1 MMYRFWRRLASP
13 RLSAYFNGM
22 PILLDGSLVATE
34 VYKNLALELSLLSF
48 IPKVVFVLVGEDPA
62 SQTYVRAKEKKC
74 GELGFQGETLRLP
87 ASTSQDE
94 LLKLLQR
101 LNRDPST
108 HGILVQ
114 LPLPGHIDKLKVLT
128 AISPDKDVDGLH
140 PENMGRLCRGDA
152 RFKPCTPAGVIEM
165 LKHYKIPVAGKNT
178 VVIGRSDIVGKP
190 AAMLLLAEDAT
201 VTIAHSKTRDL
212 KAMAKAAD
220 ILIVAMGKP
229 KFVGADFVTSSSV
242 VVDVGI
248 HRVPDG
254 SGKDKIV
261 GDVDFEKVS
270 PIVHAISPVPGGV
283 GRMTIA
289 MLMKN
294 VVTAAR
300 IQAGAKSNY

>member
-1 MMYRFWRRLASP
+1 MPTVYRFWGRLASP
-13 RLSAYFNGM
+13 RASAYFANM
-22 PILLDGSLVATE
+22 PLLLDGNVVATE

-48 IPKVVFVLVGEDPA
+48 IPKVVFILVGEDPA

-87 ASTSQDE
+87 ASTSQDD
-94 LLKLLQR
+94 LLKLLQK
-101 LNRDPST
+101 LNKDTSV

-114 LPLPGHIDKLKVLT
+114 LPLPPQIDRLKVLT
-128 AISPDKDVDGLH
+128 SIAPEKDVDGLH

-152 RFKPCTPAGVIEM
+152 RFKPCTPAGVVEM
-165 LKHYKIPVAGKNT
+165 LKHYKIPVSGKNAL
-178 VVIGRSDIVGKP
+178 VIGRSDIVGKP
-190 AAMLLLAEDAT
+190 AAMLLLGEDAT

-229 KFVGADFVTSSSV
+229 KFVGADFVNANSV

-248 HRVPDG
+248 HRMPDP

-261 GDVDFEKVS
+261 GDVDFEAVA
-270 PIVHAISPVPGGV
+270 PIVHAITPVPGGV

-300 IQAGAKSNY
+300 LQSGPK